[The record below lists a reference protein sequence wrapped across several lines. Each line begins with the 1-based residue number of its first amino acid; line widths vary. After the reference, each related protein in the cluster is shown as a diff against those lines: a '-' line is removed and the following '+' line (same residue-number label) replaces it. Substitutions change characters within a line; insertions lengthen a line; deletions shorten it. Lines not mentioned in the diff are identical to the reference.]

1 MTATRTTRKASMTP
15 ILQKELTAAY
25 TAPIMGLQK
34 VVDPLPDEI
43 RDAYRSHV
51 EDAGGLVP
59 EGASDNLL
67 RLAATVAVSANT
79 IARADRT
86 IALALA
92 RIEASEEYKSLKD
105 SQGYTFSSA
114 ASLFGFLFPW
124 LAKSTIYNYLSV
136 ARTLYLPAETG
147 DLEPALIPLA
157 QLPPA
162 TAQFAV
168 GAIKD
173 SELEPY
179 LESELQKHY
188 GVHGKEAKLTQGAL
202 KGIVQRAKD
211 AYKAQ
216 SAKPAADTDT
226 DTAAVTDTAA
236 ADTDAAAP
244 ADTADNAV
252 VKDIGGKVSLVKP
265 SAKAA
270 VNAAVGVGDESTA
283 DKVKR
288 MVRTYSKDRKVSPDS
303 ITYGKDAVKAIAYL
317 LTRVDIPREYADLA
331 DLIMSDMTYVI
342 NGNPDS
348 IK

>member
-1 MTATRTTRKASMTP
+1 MATTRTPRKVNSMTP

-43 RDAYRSHV
+43 RDAYRSQV
-51 EDAGGLVP
+51 EEAGGLVP

-67 RLAATVAVSANT
+67 RMAATVAVSART

-92 RIEASEEYKSLKD
+92 RIEASDEYKEVKD
-105 SQGYTFSSA
+105 NQGYAFSSTA
-114 ASLFGFLFPW
+114 ALFGYLFPW
-124 LAKSTIYNYLSV
+124 LAKSTIYNYLNV
-136 ARTLYLPAETG
+136 ARTLYLPAEQG
-147 DLEPALIPLA
+147 ELNVELIPLA
-157 QLPPA
+157 QLAPS
-162 TAQFAV
+162 TAQFALK
-168 GAIKD
+168 AIKD
-173 SELEPY
+173 PELEPY
-179 LESELQKHY
+179 LEDELRKHY
-188 GVHGKEAKLTQGAL
+188 AVHGRDVKLTQGAL
-202 KGIVQRAKD
+202 KGIVERAKD
-211 AYKAQ
+211 AYKVQ
-216 SAKPAADTDT
+216 SVKPADAADTDT
-226 DTAAVTDTAA
+226 VSA

-252 VKDIGGKVSLVKP
+252 VKDIGGKISLVKP

-283 DKVKR
+283 DKIKR

-331 DLIMSDMTYVI
+331 NLIMSDMTYVI